1 MGPAGP
7 AAHVSAAILA
17 VACASAGLGCRPPSA
32 TPQTAVAASATE
44 APHARFLPA
53 RLRRLTNV
61 EYEQT
66 MSALLGQP
74 VDVADR
80 LPPEVRQEG
89 YTSNGAQTV
98 PSAWAARADAIGREE
113 ARRAVAERLGQIAP
127 CATAADNATGVGATA
142 ADNAKAVRATATRD
156 AKGGDAAARCE
167 ERWIASIALRAWRRP
182 PTAEE
187 IARLHAV
194 FDAAA
199 AGALEGRPFAAG
211 VEAVLDLLLQSPSL
225 LYVTELGDGGSP
237 GDVVTL
243 GPYEIASVL
252 SYTVQGG
259 PPDEELL
266 AAAARGALLSPAV
279 REAQARRLL
288 ARSETRKHFRQ
299 FVLEW
304 LEVDGLASTVKDA
317 DKYPDYEHL
326 KARMLDETRAFVDEA
341 MVYGGGSLRALLD
354 AGFASV
360 DPPMARFYGLKTW
373 GPRASLAGTRRAGVL
388 QQASFLAAHAHEDGT
403 SPVKRGDFVL
413 RKVLCVRIPRPAEVG
428 IETVFPPPEKT
439 KTTRDRFAA
448 HVADTA
454 CSHCHERIDP
464 LGFTFERFD
473 AEGGDRTTENGHD
486 IRTAGQAEVGGQNRA
501 FADSLELSRWLARSP
516 EAAQCYLRQ
525 AYRYFTSQSEPAI
538 EDELLALARPPE
550 LRDNLFEALIAY
562 VRSDLFVRREVRP

>member
-1 MGPAGP
+1 MLALAG
-7 AAHVSAAILA
+7 
-17 VACASAGLGCRPPSA
+17 ASAVSGCARSAVPPEPRVAPPA
-32 TPQTAVAASATE
+32 TSP
-44 APHARFLPA
+44 PHTRFLPA

-66 MSALLGQP
+66 MSALLGAP
-74 VDVADR
+74 VHVAER

-98 PSAWAARADAIGREE
+98 PSAWAARADAIAREE
-113 ARRAVAERLGQIAP
+113 TRRAVAERLDRIAP
-127 CATAADNATGVGATA
+127 CAAASGG
-142 ADNAKAVRATATRD
+142 RIED
-156 AKGGDAAARCE
+156 APAQCE
-167 ERWIASIALRAWRRP
+167 ERWLASTVLRAWRRP
-182 PTAEE
+182 PAPDEV
-187 IARLHAV
+187 ARIHAV

-199 AGALEGRPFAAG
+199 AGVPADRRLAAG
-211 VEAVLDLLLQSPSL
+211 VEAVLVLLLQSPSL
-225 LYVTELGDGGSP
+225 LYVTELGDGGAP

-243 GPYEIASVL
+243 RPYEIASVL

-259 PPDEELL
+259 PPDDELL
-266 AAAARGALLSPAV
+266 DAAARGALFSPIV
-279 REAQARRLL
+279 REAHARRLL
-288 ARSETRKHFRQ
+288 ARSETRMHFRR

-317 DKYPDYEHL
+317 GPYPDYDRL
-326 KARMLDETRAFVDEA
+326 KTRMLDETSAFVDEV

-360 DPPMARFYGLKTW
+360 DPTMARFYGLKTW
-373 GPRASLAGTRRAGVL
+373 GPRASLAGTRRGGVL

-413 RKVLCVRIPRPAEVG
+413 RKLLCVRIPRPAEVG
-428 IETVFPPPEKT
+428 IETVFPPPQKT
-439 KTTRDRFAA
+439 MTTRDRFAA

-454 CSHCHERIDP
+454 CSGCHERIDP

-473 AEGGDRTTENGHD
+473 AEGGDRATENGQT
-486 IRTAGQAEVGGQNRA
+486 IRTAAQAEVAGQTRA
-501 FADSLELSRWLARSP
+501 FADSVELSRWLSQSP
-516 EAAQCYLRQ
+516 EASQCYLRQ

-538 EDELLALARPPE
+538 EDELLGLAESAPPG

>member
-1 MGPAGP
+1 VKPGRAHAGR
-7 AAHVSAAILA
+7 ATEGRRARLSAALFA
-17 VACASAGLGCRPPSA
+17 VATASAGFACRPPST
-32 TPQTAVAASATE
+32 TPQTAVAAPATHD
-44 APHARFLPA
+44 AHARFLPA

-66 MSALLGQP
+66 MSALLGRP
-74 VDVADR
+74 VSVADR

-113 ARRAVAERLGQIAP
+113 ARRAVAERLDRIAP
-127 CATAADNATGVGATA
+127 CATAAGD
-142 ADNAKAVRATATRD
+142 AKGTSATATDD

-182 PTAEE
+182 PNAEE
-187 IARLHAV
+187 ISRLHAV

-199 AGALEGRPFAAG
+199 GGALDGRRFAAG

-225 LYVTELGDGGSP
+225 LYLTELGDGGSP

-243 GPYEIASVL
+243 GNYEIASIL

-266 AAAARGALLSPAV
+266 EAAARGALLSPDV

-288 ARSETRKHFRQ
+288 ARSETRMHFRR

-317 DKYPDYEHL
+317 DRYPDYDHL
-326 KARMLDETRAFVDEA
+326 KSRMLDETSAFADEA

-360 DPPMARFYGLKTW
+360 DPSMARFYGLKTW

-428 IETVFPPPEKT
+428 IDTVFPPPEKT

-454 CSHCHERIDP
+454 CSRCHERIDP

-516 EAAQCYLRQ
+516 DAAQCYLRQ

-538 EDELLALARPPE
+538 EDELLALASAAPPE

>member
-1 MGPAGP
+1 VNPRL
-7 AAHVSAAILA
+7 SAAALA
-17 VACASAGLGCRPPSA
+17 LASAGFGCSPSSVA
-32 TPQTAVAASATE
+32 PQPRVAAPAAT
-44 APHARFLPA
+44 HAHFLPA

-66 MSALLGQP
+66 VSALLGAP
-74 VDVADR
+74 VSIADR

-98 PSAWAARADAIGREE
+98 PSAWAARADAIAREE
-113 ARRAVAERLGQIAP
+113 ARRAATERLDRIAP
-127 CATAADNATGVGATA
+127 CAPAAGEQ
-142 ADNAKAVRATATRD
+142 
-156 AKGGDAAARCE
+156 CE
-167 ERWIASIALRAWRRP
+167 ERWIASTALRAWRRP
-182 PTAEE
+182 ATAEE

-199 AGALEGRPFAAG
+199 AGALDDRRFAAG
-211 VEAVLDLLLQSPSL
+211 VEALLALLLQSPSL
-225 LYVTELGDGGSP
+225 LYLTELGDGGSP
-237 GDVVTL
+237 GEVVTL
-243 GPYEIASVL
+243 GPYEIASAL

-259 PPDEELL
+259 PPDDELL
-266 AAAARGALLSPAV
+266 EAAARGALLSPDV

-288 ARSETRKHFRQ
+288 ARSETRMHFRR

-317 DKYPDYEHL
+317 DKYPDYDHL
-326 KARMLDETRAFVDEA
+326 KARMLDETSAFVDEA

-360 DPPMARFYGLKTW
+360 DPSMARFYGLKTW

-448 HVADTA
+448 HVGDTA
-454 CSHCHERIDP
+454 CSSCHERIDP

-473 AEGGDRTTENGHD
+473 AEGGDRTTENGQS

-516 EAAQCYLRQ
+516 DAAQCYLRQ
-525 AYRYFTSQSEPAI
+525 AYRYFTSQSEPAL
-538 EDELLALARPPE
+538 EDELLALPRPPE
-550 LRDNLFEALIAY
+550 LRENLFEALIAY